1 VQPRIT
7 VIAHVES
14 NDSTLVELVES
25 LDAQSLSYRDFDVV
39 LLVPEGAVSLR
50 RRLEQLAGRRPNVA
64 IQPFDGPWSDA
75 LHSASA
81 EVTAPSVLPL
91 SPHLNGGASRLHPD
105 ALSRLAD
112 FLDTNECDVVFARAS
127 WSSEQAPIPFDLRH
141 DVARIGEVTA
151 RRLVGVATL
160 VCRSEF
166 IRTHRL
172 FEDASDLDGI
182 DASLRIGIL
191 GSYPVLAGLS
201 GAVDSVPPDED
212 AVVPRVQNVTAS
224 WRNGRLLLAA
234 DPPNPDGDPPCLLSI
249 RRSDSGLEYWL
260 PTAPDVPSAWEID
273 IRSAA
278 LGAPLTDGQWSL
290 KSNIYTADG
299 QPAARS
305 SVPSTPLAPGVVD
318 GRLVVPARVKGA
330 FVIDVGATQRPP
342 VFSLD
347 ADQVQITEDARGALF
362 TARMPN
368 VHTTRPAV
376 IDGAITLDRFNLPGR
391 LAADEHEVRLE
402 FFVSSLAG
410 ESTLSTRFGAAPAA
424 PTGLNLVVTGT
435 GEIGV
440 VPTPPPPAAARKPTA
455 PSKPVAPPK
464 PTTPAR
470 KPTKQAVAPKPTH
483 MVTRLRR
490 AVPAPLE
497 PIARRLSRNDF
508 ARRLYRRMIRS

>member
-7 VIAHVES
+7 VIAQVES

-25 LDAQSLSYRDFDVV
+25 LDAQSLSYCDFDVV

-75 LHSASA
+75 LRGASA

-141 DVARIGEVTA
+141 DVAPIGEVTA

-160 VCRSEF
+160 VYRAEF

-201 GAVDSVPPDED
+201 GAVDSAPPDED
-212 AVVPRVQNVTAS
+212 AVVLRVQNVTAS
-224 WRNGRLLLAA
+224 WRNGRILLAV
-234 DPPNPDGDPPCLLSI
+234 DPPNPEGNPPCLLSI

-260 PTAPDVPSAWEID
+260 PTAPDAPSAWEID

-278 LGAPLTDGQWSL
+278 LGAPLTDGQWAL
-290 KSNIYTADG
+290 KSNAYTADG
-299 QPAARS
+299 EPVARS
-305 SVPSTPLAPGVVD
+305 PVPATPLATGVVD
-318 GRLVVPARVKGA
+318 GKLVVPASVEGG
-330 FVIDVGATQRPP
+330 FVIDVAGTHFPP
-342 VFSLD
+342 VPSVD
-347 ADQVQITEDARGALF
+347 ANQVQITEDARGALL
-362 TARMPN
+362 TARLPN
-368 VHTTRPAV
+368 IHTTGPAV
-376 IDGAITLDRFNLPGR
+376 IDGAVTLDRFSLPAR
-391 LAADEHEVRLE
+391 LAADHHEVSLQ
-402 FFVSSLAG
+402 FFVSGLAG
-410 ESTLSTRFGAAPAA
+410 ESTLSTQFGAAPAA
-424 PTGLNLVVTGT
+424 PTGLNLVITGT
-435 GEIGV
+435 GEISV
-440 VPTPPPPAAARKPTA
+440 APTPAPPPAAPPKTTAPRKPA
-455 PSKPVAPPK
+455 APPNQ
-464 PTTPAR
+464 TASR
-470 KPTKQAVAPKPTH
+470 KPTKKAVAPKPTP

-490 AVPAPLE
+490 AVPEPLE
-497 PIARRLSRNDF
+497 PMARRLSRNDL
-508 ARRLYRRMIRS
+508 ARRVYRRMTQS